1 MAALMHH
8 PDKNND
14 DREGAETRFKR
25 IAEVCL
31 FFFFFFFFFLTRF
44 KCIAVVSLS
53 LSLSVRVSWFSCGL
67 HKVHHELT
75 L

>member
-31 FFFFFFFFFLTRF
+31 FFFFFFFFF
-44 KCIAVVSLS
+44 
-53 LSLSVRVSWFSCGL
+53 
-67 HKVHHELT
+67 
-75 L
+75 

>member
-44 KCIAVVSLS
+44 KCIAEVSLS
-53 LSLSVRVSWFSCGL
+53 LSLSLSLYV
-67 HKVHHELT
+67 
-75 L
+75 